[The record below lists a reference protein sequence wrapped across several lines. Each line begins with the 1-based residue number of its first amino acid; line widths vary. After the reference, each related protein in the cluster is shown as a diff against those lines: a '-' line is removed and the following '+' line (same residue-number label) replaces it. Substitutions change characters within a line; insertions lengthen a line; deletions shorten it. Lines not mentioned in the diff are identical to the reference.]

1 MILNLA
7 LGVTCILV
15 QPKGGI
21 YNLLVKLTR
30 LKSLLPVDLYLIFGK
45 SSLKNQVW
53 KTACVVCTKSVQN
66 RLRNQFDELG
76 FSKINYISTRVS
88 WTIWI
93 LNSKGPC
100 SYGCPYFGFN
110 PLWLNFFKCS
120 GKFMKG
126 WKFLNYQ
133 NLISSTIEKIIQQR
147 IILGDIIWK
156 CYLYAMLFLKG
167 HYKLN
172 RIWVS
177 FVSTIAIICHNRFCK
192 TIAWSIVT

>member
-30 LKSLLPVDLYLIFGK
+30 LKSLLPPCWSVLDFWKIEFEK
-45 SSLKNQVW
+45 SSLKN
-53 KTACVVCTKSVQN
+53 CRCIVCTKSVQN
-66 RLRNQFDELG
+66 RLRNQFDDLG

-147 IILGDIIWK
+147 IIL
-156 CYLYAMLFLKG
+156 CTF
-167 HYKLN
+167 
-172 RIWVS
+172 
-177 FVSTIAIICHNRFCK
+177 
-192 TIAWSIVT
+192 